1 MFKSYIHHNNCFSSR
16 TVIPPLPLEVALL
29 ILANQDT
36 SVPEIVQLL
45 DKHVE
50 PDHYVLVLEHP
61 MPFEEFNW
69 FVLLQIM
76 TLEED
81 VARVIMH
88 QAIFAAQM
96 CH

>member
-1 MFKSYIHHNNCFSSR
+1 M
-16 TVIPPLPLEVALL
+16 
-29 ILANQDT
+29 
-36 SVPEIVQLL
+36 
-45 DKHVE
+45 E

-76 TLEED
+76 TIEED
-81 VARVIMH
+81 VACVVMH

-96 CH
+96 CHLRGVLHWDIKMGNLLINPDTLKVKLIDWVW